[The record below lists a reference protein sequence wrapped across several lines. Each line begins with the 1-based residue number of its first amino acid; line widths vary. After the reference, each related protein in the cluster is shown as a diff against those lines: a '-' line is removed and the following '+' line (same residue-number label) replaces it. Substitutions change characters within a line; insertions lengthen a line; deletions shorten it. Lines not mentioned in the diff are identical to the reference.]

1 MRDTYIHYKDKGF
14 WIQSL
19 FIEVLS
25 EYICQA
31 FEEIGLD
38 KFNKNLND
46 LYMTLD
52 GNRSGE
58 YSWGIVGISFNRTI
72 VTDEDKTLLFNV
84 FSKTKYILEAKAPEL
99 TTNELDLWEQRKTA
113 HYGEVH
119 TWRHPI
125 KIQSLIKTIEYFE
138 QLIQETY
145 PYTSHNI
152 NYIGFPG
159 VFGDDWV

>member
-1 MRDTYIHYKDKGF
+1 MQETYIDYKNKGF
-14 WIQSL
+14 WIRSS

-25 EYICQA
+25 EYICKA

-38 KFNKNLND
+38 TFNENLLRIYDNCD
-46 LYMTLD
+46 A
-52 GNRSGE
+52 NRKGVFSYGA
-58 YSWGIVGISFNRTI
+58 VGILLDRTI
-72 VTDEDKTLLFNV
+72 VTDEDKALLFDV
-84 FSKTKYILEAKAPEL
+84 FSRTKYILKEKTPEL
-99 TTNELDLWEQRKTA
+99 TTSELDLWEQRKTA

-138 QLIQETY
+138 QLIRETY
-145 PYTSHNI
+145 PYANHNI

-159 VFGDDWV
+159 VVDDDWV